1 MNGIPMS
8 DAELAACKPGE
19 ALTLATVF
27 VVFTV
32 VILTVAAYKMFVAK
46 GAKIT
51 LPGGY
56 KFEWTSAK

>member
-8 DAELAACKPGE
+8 QAELEAARPGE
-19 ALTLATVF
+19 ALTLAAVL

-32 VILTVAAYKMFVAK
+32 VILTVTAYKMFVAK
-46 GAKIT
+46 GGKVA

>member
-1 MNGIPMS
+1 MNGIAMTK
-8 DAELAACKPGE
+8 AEMRECAPGE

-27 VVFTV
+27 LVFTV

-56 KFEWTSAK
+56 KFEWTSAS

>member
-1 MNGIPMS
+1 MNGTPMEK
-8 DAELAACKPGE
+8 AELEEIRPGE

-56 KFEWTSAK
+56 KFEWTSAA

>member
-1 MNGIPMS
+1 MNGIALTP
-8 DAELAACKPGE
+8 AELQDHAPGE

-27 VVFTV
+27 IVFTV

-46 GAKIT
+46 GASIT

>member
-1 MNGIPMS
+1 MNGIALS
-8 DAELAACKPGE
+8 LAEMQTRSPGE

-56 KFEWTSAK
+56 KFEWTSAT